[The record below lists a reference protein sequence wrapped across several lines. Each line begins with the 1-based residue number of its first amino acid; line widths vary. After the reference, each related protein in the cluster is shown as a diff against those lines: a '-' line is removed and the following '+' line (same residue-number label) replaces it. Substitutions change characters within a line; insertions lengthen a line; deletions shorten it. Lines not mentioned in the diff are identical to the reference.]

1 MRVDARLQIVYLV
14 AVAVLAFATSDP
26 VWLVGLLLLQLGL
39 WLALGLPLP
48 PLLGIVRKLSV
59 FFLFIA
65 ISYVFFAPEPGDRL
79 LPLAV
84 GGLVVELNI
93 TGLVRGLL
101 LSSRIVTVICASQI
115 IQRAGDGTA
124 IVTGLRGLF
133 VPATIAYSLDLV
145 LALLGASEPGRPVGA
160 GRGMGGGGGTGGG
173 TGGGR
178 RRAAEPSGDPVAEES
193 GWRSVRRV
201 LKGDVGFL
209 VDLAHR
215 NIARARE
222 RAEGYGLKPEALAD
236 LAVIT
241 GLAVVAMSIRALHT
255 LPGIPFA
262 PGHKGVITL
271 PLYIVAH
278 ELTSARSGATRL
290 GVVIGI
296 TSFLTG
302 EGKFGVFEILRHIT
316 PGLFVDLV
324 MPLTRLGGREPGP
337 LVYALVG
344 LGAAMTRLSTL
355 LAVAYFV
362 TAPKV
367 FYAFLIPTLVSNT
380 LFGTLSGFVTY
391 HVMRSVQKLRAAL

>member
-1 MRVDARLQIVYLV
+1 MRIDPRLQILYLIGV
-14 AVAVLAFATSDP
+14 AILAFATSHP
-26 VWLVGLLLLQLGL
+26 GWLLGLLGLQIGL
-39 WLALGLPLP
+39 WFAAGLPLR
-48 PLLGIVRKLSV
+48 PLLGIFRKLSV
-59 FFLFIA
+59 FFLFIV
-65 ISYVFFAPEPGDRL
+65 ISYAFFAPEPGDRL

-84 GGLVVELNI
+84 GAWTLDVNLN
-93 TGLVRGLL
+93 GLVRGLL

-115 IQRAGDGTA
+115 LQRAGDGTA
-124 IVTGLRGLF
+124 IVRGLRGLF
-133 VPATIAYSLDLV
+133 VPASIAYSLDIV
-145 LALLGASEPGRPVGA
+145 LALLGGTGR
-160 GRGMGGGGGTGGG
+160 GTGGG
-173 TGGGR
+173 MGGGR
-178 RRAAEPSGDPVAEES
+178 RRRSEAPETDHHDDAEP
-193 GWRSVRRV
+193 GWRRVRRV
-201 LKGDVGFL
+201 LQGDVGFL

-222 RAEGYGLKPEALAD
+222 RAEVYGLKPEALAD
-236 LAVIT
+236 LAVVT

-278 ELTSARSGATRL
+278 ELTTCRTGATRL

-324 MPLTRLGGREPGP
+324 MPLARLGGREPGP

-344 LGAAMTRLSTL
+344 LGAAVTRLSTL

-380 LFGTLSGFVTY
+380 VFGSLSGFVTF
-391 HVMRSVQKLRAAL
+391 HLMKSIQKLRAAL